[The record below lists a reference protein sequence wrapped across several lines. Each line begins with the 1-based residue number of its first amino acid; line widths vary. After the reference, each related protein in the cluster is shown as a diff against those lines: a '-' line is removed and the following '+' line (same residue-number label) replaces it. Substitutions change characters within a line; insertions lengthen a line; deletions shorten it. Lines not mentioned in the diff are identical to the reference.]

1 MRETVRAYAEIYGDL
16 GLFTALEISL
26 RSRARGFESLS
37 LRQMTAIRENCG
49 LNFTLQISASAF

>member
-26 RSRARGFESLS
+26 RESAQGFESLP
-37 LRQMTAIRENCG
+37 LRQSAVKPQQKPQGFPCG
-49 LNFTLQISASAF
+49 FCF

>member
-26 RSRARGFESLS
+26 RSRARGFESPS
-37 LRQMTAIRENCG
+37 LRQSGKARTQSRKESPCG
-49 LNFTLQISASAF
+49 FNLY